1 MAEEIC
7 PPGKKCGKTKRRL
20 ASGSGKVIAG
30 KIGKVAAGIGVA
42 TLAGIGGL
50 KLKDKL
56 KQNKLK
62 QEKKGGT
69 VKTVKR
75 KR

>member
-30 KIGKVAAGIGVA
+30 KVAKVAAGIGAA
-42 TLAGIGGL
+42 TVAGIEAF
-50 KLKDKL
+50 KNKDKL
-56 KQNKLK
+56 KQ
-62 QEKKGGT
+62 QKKGGT

-75 KR
+75 KK

>member
-30 KIGKVAAGIGVA
+30 KVAKVAAGIGIA
-42 TLAGIGGL
+42 TAAGIAAL
-50 KLKDKL
+50 KNKD
-56 KQNKLK
+56 KLK
-62 QEKKGGT
+62 QEKKGGS

-75 KR
+75 KK

>member
-1 MAEEIC
+1 MAEDTC

-30 KIGKVAAGIGVA
+30 KVAKVAAGIGAA
-42 TLAGIGGL
+42 TVAGIAAF
-50 KLKDKL
+50 KNKDKIM
-56 KQNKLK
+56 K
-62 QEKKGGT
+62 KKGGP

-75 KR
+75 KK

>member
-30 KIGKVAAGIGVA
+30 KVAKVAAGIGAA
-42 TLAGIGGL
+42 TVAGIAAL
-50 KLKDKL
+50 KNKD
-56 KQNKLK
+56 KLK
-62 QEKKGGT
+62 QEKKGGS